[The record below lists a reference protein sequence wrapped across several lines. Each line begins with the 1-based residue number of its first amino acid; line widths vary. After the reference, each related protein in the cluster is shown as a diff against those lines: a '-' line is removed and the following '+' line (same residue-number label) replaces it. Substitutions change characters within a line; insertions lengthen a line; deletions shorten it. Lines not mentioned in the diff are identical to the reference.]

1 MQGRHEPLTP
11 EIGEVTLPRVLGVG
25 SATAVVMG
33 IMIGSGIFMAPP
45 IVAAELP
52 TRTEGMLCWVI
63 GGLLTICGA
72 LSVAE
77 LAAALPR
84 SGGPFAYLLEAYGPL
99 PAFLFGWTALTVTIG
114 AGIGATAMVFSDYL
128 AVFVPLTSAEV
139 HEAALSLIVVVG
151 GINYLGVRRAAA
163 VMNVATAT
171 KLIAILALGVLALA
185 AVHTR
190 TAIFSERPVPDVP
203 VPLFAMA
210 LIPIMWAYGGW
221 QELTFLGGELRQPQ
235 RTFPLTLILGTG
247 GVIGVYL
254 LLNLG
259 IYSLLPRAMI
269 AHSSSLA
276 ADVATQIP
284 VLREGGAAVGAGIVL
299 LATFSSLN
307 GTIMAGPRLLYSMSN
322 RGLLF
327 APVGRVSP
335 WFKTPSVA
343 IWLSTFLGCAYALV
357 NRFAQLA
364 DLFFVGAWPFY
375 MLTVAAV
382 FVLRRTRPDLPR
394 PYRTWGYPFV
404 PAAFLLAS
412 LGIIGS
418 VLAMRPWDAAFN
430 FIIIA
435 SGVPAYFF
443 WRGLAGRVPHPRRAT
458 ARNQPS

>member
-1 MQGRHEPLTP
+1 MQGRHEPLNA
-11 EIGEVTLPRVLGVG
+11 ELGGESLPRVLGVG

-52 TRTEGMLCWVI
+52 SRSEGMLCWVV

-99 PAFLFGWTALTVTIG
+99 PAFLFGWTALTVTSG

-139 HEAALSLIVVVG
+139 HEVALLLIVLVG
-151 GINYLGVRRAAA
+151 GINYLGIRRAAA
-163 VMNVATAT
+163 VMNVATVT
-171 KLIAILALGVLALA
+171 KLIAILALGVLALT

-190 TAIFSERPVPDVP
+190 TGIFAERPIPNVP

-210 LIPIMWAYGGW
+210 LIPIMWAYSGW

-247 GVIGVYL
+247 SVIVVYL

-259 IYSLLPRAMI
+259 IYSLLPRAVI
-269 AHSSSLA
+269 AHSQSLA
-276 ADVATQIP
+276 ADVATRIP
-284 VLREGGAAVGAGIVL
+284 LLRERGAAIGAGIVL
-299 LATFSSLN
+299 LATFSSIN

-343 IWLSTFLGCAYALV
+343 IWLCTFLGCAYAIV

-364 DLFFVGAWPFY
+364 DLLFLGTWPFY

-394 PYRTWGYPFV
+394 PYRAWGYPFV
-404 PAAFLLAS
+404 PATFLIAS
-412 LGIIGS
+412 LGIIGA
-418 VLAMRPWDAAFN
+418 VLAMKPWDTAFN
-430 FIIIA
+430 SIIIA
-435 SGVPAYFF
+435 SGVPVYFLR
-443 WRGLAGRVPHPRRAT
+443 RGLAGKTLRLRGLTDRS
-458 ARNQPS
+458 QPP